1 VETVEAETALRAAQA
16 QRDLIGRGSDGMREL
31 TEMNRE
37 QLDLVWEDLDIN
49 EQQDVLRTL
58 VSKVVVE
65 DGIPQVQI
73 AGS

>member
-1 VETVEAETALRAAQA
+1 
-16 QRDLIGRGSDGMREL
+16 MREL